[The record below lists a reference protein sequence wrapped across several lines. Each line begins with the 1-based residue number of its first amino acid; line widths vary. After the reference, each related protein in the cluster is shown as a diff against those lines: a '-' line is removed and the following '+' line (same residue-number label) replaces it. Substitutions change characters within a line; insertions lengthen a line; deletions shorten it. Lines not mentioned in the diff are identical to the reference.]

1 MIQYRV
7 TKYDPQYRDASG
19 AYKRNEWIMHSQIGE
34 SFDDGV
40 LTEPQY
46 MAVENAYVDAAVSFL
61 SESGVDSLAIQ
72 SLENTRGYQ
81 SSNLTI
87 ADGYVCSLPEI
98 ADVARLVLRD
108 IIWCK
113 LSRDIA
119 FLHFGWDYYMYIGTR
134 EENLEAIDFARS
146 RGLFVEKFLS
156 PYHPSPDE
164 E

>member
-19 AYKRNEWIMHSQIGE
+19 AYNRNEWIMHSQIGE

-61 SESGVDSLAIQ
+61 LESGVDSLAIQ
-72 SLENTRGYQ
+72 SLENARGYQ
-81 SSNLTI
+81 SSDLTI
-87 ADGYVCSLPEI
+87 ADGHVCSLPEI
-98 ADVARLVLRD
+98 ADLARLVLRD

-113 LSRDIA
+113 LARDAA
-119 FLHFGWDYYMYIGTR
+119 FIHFGWDYYMYIGVPVPCPI
-134 EENLEAIDFARS
+134 AINSATES
-146 RGLFVEKFLS
+146 GLFVESFDSPHLS
-156 PYHPSPDE
+156 T
-164 E
+164 